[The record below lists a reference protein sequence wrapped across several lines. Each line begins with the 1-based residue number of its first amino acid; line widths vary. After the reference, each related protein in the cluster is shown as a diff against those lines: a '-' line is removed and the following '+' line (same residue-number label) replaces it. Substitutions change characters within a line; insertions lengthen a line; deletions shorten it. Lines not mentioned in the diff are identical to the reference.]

1 MCVAKVTFGILALN
15 AQPFLE
21 YNLRALYPFAHQIV
35 VAEGAALAAKNLAR
49 TDGHSLDGTLEML
62 QEFKDK
68 HDPANKLLVVSAADA
83 GYTDG
88 FWPEKDEMS
97 QAYAE
102 RATGDWLWQV
112 DSDEFYLE
120 SDLAAM
126 LDLLDEHPQVA
137 GYSFPYVEFFGSF
150 NSVITGIW
158 HLKQFSR
165 VQRIFKWG
173 AGYRYI
179 SHRPPTV
186 VSDKGQELALR
197 RVGDAAPE
205 GRKMLMYHYSYVLP
219 KQAQQKVEYYSNVS
233 WSEAFRKNKQWY
245 DQQYMRLKN
254 PMRLGELG
262 GLQWLERF
270 EGKHPEAIVK
280 LQEDLLSGRI
290 SEPQRPVQ
298 DIESLLDSSWYWMQT
313 RLARL
318 FLWLYWLVRG
328 VWKFMRGSILNLW
341 ATGEE

>member
-1 MCVAKVTFGILALN
+1 MSKISFGIIVLN
-15 AQPFLE
+15 GYPFLE
-21 YNLRALYPFAHQIV
+21 YNLRALYPFAHQIIV
-35 VAEGAALAAKNLAR
+35 VEGAALAAKNLVR

-126 LDLLDEHPQVA
+126 LALLDQHPEVS

-150 NSVITGIW
+150 DAYITGTW
-158 HLKQFSR
+158 HLHTHPRFYR
-165 VQRIFKWG
+165 LFKWG
-173 AGYRYI
+173 AGYSYA

-186 VSDKGQELALR
+186 LDAVGRNLHQVNWESNPHVSGKPVVLR
-197 RVGDAAPE
+197 
-205 GRKMLMYHYSYVLP
+205 HYSYVLP

-298 DIESLLDSSWYWMQT
+298 DIESLLDSPWYWMQT
-313 RLARL
+313 RLAHL

-328 VWKFMRGSILNLW
+328 VWKSVRGSIIGILN
-341 ATGEE
+341 GR